1 MWCLAQTAESKPRLI
16 GLAKILRLL
25 GALSASSAW
34 RKKDH
39 TDMRGSGVGGR
50 GGHWPVGHRRIE
62 TRRVSPKGGLNKGA
76 LQDCGSSP

>member
-34 RKKDH
+34 KKEDRP
-39 TDMRGSGVGGR
+39 DKRGSGVGVWGGSFARLAPVDR
-50 GGHWPVGHRRIE
+50 GTCKVLQ
-62 TRRVSPKGGLNKGA
+62 GGA
-76 LQDCGSSP
+76 